1 MNKSC
6 SLCIFEFLKS
16 NKSMDFVVENINRA
30 PAQVRPPHHPLCNP
44 ARRSSSSTATVQ
56 QRDPQN
62 RTPSKIK
69 AIVTSTRLTRDLA
82 SSADPPEPQS
92 FGQIA
97 PTSLRPNVPTSHLKP
112 SRVLA
117 IMTILSNNAISTLT
131 RSNPKVM

>member
-1 MNKSC
+1 
-6 SLCIFEFLKS
+6 
-16 NKSMDFVVENINRA
+16 MDFVVESINRA
-30 PAQVRPPHHPLCNP
+30 PAQVRCPRHPLCNP
-44 ARRSSSSTATVQ
+44 ARRSSSSTAAVQ
-56 QRDPQN
+56 QHDPQD

-92 FGQIA
+92 FGQM
-97 PTSLRPNVPTSHLKP
+97 VPTSQLKP

-117 IMTILSNNAISTLT
+117 IITMLSNNAISTLT